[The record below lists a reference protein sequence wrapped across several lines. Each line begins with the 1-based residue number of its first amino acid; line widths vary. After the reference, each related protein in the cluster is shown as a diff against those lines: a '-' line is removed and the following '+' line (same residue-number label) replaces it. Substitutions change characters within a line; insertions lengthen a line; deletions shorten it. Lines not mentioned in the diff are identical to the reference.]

1 MKLKDVTP
9 YCTCRAHFLGHTH
22 RIRRDGRCIFGRDP
36 GKDSKSVH
44 WYEKSIFLIDYKKRK
59 IYRLVW
65 R

>member
-9 YCTCRAHFLGHTH
+9 YCTCRAHFLSYGH
-22 RIRRDGRCIFGRDP
+22 RIRTDGRWIFGRNA
-36 GKDSKSVH
+36 GKNGKSAH
-44 WYEKSIFLIDYKKRK
+44 WYNKSIFLIDYKKEK